1 MGQAPA
7 TLTEHTKPHKGHQTN
22 SWSQLP
28 EPIRVTR
35 LSRWRYNYEM
45 RLQPIVAVHFD
56 VNDTTDST
64 VEVSFRL
71 ALAEEFRR

>member
-1 MGQAPA
+1 MGQVLAKRTEPTPA
-7 TLTEHTKPHKGHQTN
+7 VNYQN
-22 SWSQLP
+22 QFRVAR
-28 EPIRVTR
+28 IR
-35 LSRWRYNYEM
+35 RWRYNYEM

-64 VEVSFRL
+64 VDVSFRL